1 MQSRRKKTVP
11 PADPRTMTQTEL
23 EDLYARTLD
32 AAARQLSY
40 RALSAAALRDKLTET
55 GYPDEAVEYAL
66 AYLTEHGFLND
77 EQYAESAVRSYARRG
92 YGTLRIRQE
101 LTRRGVDRETAQ
113 AALAGHAPDPDTLRA
128 LLDKRLHGD
137 LSDRKEVQKA
147 VAFLQRRGYLWEDIR
162 RALNEYGAEIA
173 ADFD

>member
-11 PADPRTMTQTEL
+11 QADPRTMTQTEL

-40 RALSAAALRDKLTET
+40 RALSAAALRDKLTGQ

-77 EQYAESAVRSYARRG
+77 EQYAESAVRSYA
-92 YGTLRIRQE
+92 
-101 LTRRGVDRETAQ
+101 RRGVDRETAQ